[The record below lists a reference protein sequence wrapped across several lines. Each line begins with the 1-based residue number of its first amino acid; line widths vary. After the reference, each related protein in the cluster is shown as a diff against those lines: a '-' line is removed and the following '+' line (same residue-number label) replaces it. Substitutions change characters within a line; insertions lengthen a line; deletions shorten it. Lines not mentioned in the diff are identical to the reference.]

1 MIIMAER
8 KLSSSGTFP
17 FSFFT
22 VFLFSH
28 CVFFLYHLQ
37 CFSSVS
43 VTLFYSRV
51 KSNKEQLVKHSRKQ
65 KNVTKKCNLA
75 VEEIRGG
82 GFERASFCLKCAIY
96 LSERMHI
103 VSIYTSRTHFATGWR
118 AQKLREL
125 ITFFIIIYKVI
136 YL

>member
-51 KSNKEQLVKHSRKQ
+51 KSNKEQLVKH
-65 KNVTKKCNLA
+65 TKKCNLA

-82 GFERASFCLKCAIY
+82 EGGLKGPLFVSSVLFIY
-96 LSERMHI
+96 LKGCTL
-103 VSIYTSRTHFATGWR
+103 YPFTLPALTLPQAGG
-118 AQKLREL
+118 LRS
-125 ITFFIIIYKVI
+125 
-136 YL
+136 

>member
-43 VTLFYSRV
+43 VTLL

-82 GFERASFCLKCAIY
+82 EGGLKGPLFVSSVLFIY
-96 LSERMHI
+96 LKGCTL
-103 VSIYTSRTHFATGWR
+103 YPFTLPALTLPQAGG
-118 AQKLREL
+118 LRS
-125 ITFFIIIYKVI
+125 
-136 YL
+136 